1 MQDLTIG
8 LVQMTAGFGQ
18 IEENLRKITNF
29 SLQAAEHK
37 VDILCFP
44 EMCIHGYRRGVP
56 PQCPLEIPGVW
67 MSNLRQIAESHQ
79 MIIAVGLAENNPAG
93 NPYITQLLFFP
104 DGSWDVYR
112 KTHLGQ
118 SEESY
123 YTAGESLPVYKSAKG
138 KFAVQICWDTH
149 FPEISI
155 IQSLKGAEIIFA
167 PHASPSIVGDRKE
180 IWTKYLTARAYDN
193 SVFLA
198 ACNLVGEDNGHS
210 YSGGALVF
218 DPKGNIIAEDF
229 SQREGLLCV
238 TLESSLINTIRQKE
252 RRSMRHSFYLAGRRP
267 ELYRDLL
274 TRPTSDI

>member
-1 MQDLTIG
+1 MQDLKIG
-8 LVQMTAGFGQ
+8 LVQMTARFGQ
-18 IEENLRKITNF
+18 IEENLSKVSNF
-29 SLQAAEHK
+29 ILRAAKHK

-56 PQCPLEIPGVW
+56 PQYPLEIPGAW
-67 MSNLRQIAESHQ
+67 MSGLMQMAELYQ
-79 MIIAVGLAENNPAG
+79 MVIAVGLAEKNPTG
-93 NPYITQLLFFP
+93 NPYITQLLIFP

-123 YTAGESLPVYKSAKG
+123 YDAGRDFPVFESGKG
-138 KFAVQICWDTH
+138 KFAIQICWDAH

-229 SQREGLLCV
+229 SGQEGLLCV
-238 TLESSLINTIRQKE
+238 ELESSLINTIRQKE
-252 RRSMRHSFYLAGRRP
+252 RRTMRHSFYLAGRRP

-274 TRPTSDI
+274 TRTTLDI